1 MENNLPRLLL
11 MCLQITADFFQSL
24 PETGER
30 LRPPPAP
37 NDGDAAESRT
47 EHCESHRDAVVA
59 VTIDNHGFL
68 CFLLDSF
75 FFLSL
80 FVVPV
85 FIGSL
90 LRVLQAGYGKAVSI
104 LGYRD
109 SHSRQAFFYRH
120 DPVRL
125 FNTRPFDAD
134 KFADA
139 LGLGCHYR

>member
-24 PETGER
+24 PETRER
-30 LRPPPAP
+30 LRHALGAI
-37 NDGDAAESRT
+37 DGDAAESRT
-47 EHCESHRDAVVA
+47 EHRESHRDAVVA

-68 CFLLDSF
+68 CFLLDGF
-75 FFLSL
+75 FFLNL

-90 LRVLQAGYGKAVSI
+90 LRVLPAGYGKAVSI

-109 SHSRQAFFYRH
+109 AHSRQAFFYRR

-125 FNTRPFDAD
+125 FNTSPFDD
-134 KFADA
+134 DN
-139 LGLGCHYR
+139 